1 MQAQKKKRCVETTL
15 FIRSIASSR
24 FSVGFSCGN
33 ALKNPYLRHMKFLTH
48 LRLFLLLALC
58 QGSAL
63 AAQEARTAAGTR
75 HSLWKVQGKQ
85 NTVYLL
91 GSIHLLKKEN
101 YPLPPAIEA
110 AFTNSS
116 VVVFETDMSLTEDLT
131 VAMGLLSKGQ
141 LPEGQTLKDVLSP
154 DVYQSFTNHAN
165 ASPMPL
171 EMLARFTPGMAAAT
185 IEGLEM
191 VKLGFDPQLG
201 LDMHFYKQARK
212 DGKQIVPLESVDF
225 QMGLLNGFSKQE
237 GDWFMKQTL
246 KDLDDVK
253 TESADMLKYWETGDG
268 DKLAQMLDKG
278 LKESAAIYKRLIT
291 DRNRAWIPKIEELAR
306 GEKNAIII
314 VGAGHLVGKEGLVEL
329 LKKDGLKVT
338 QE

>member
-1 MQAQKKKRCVETTL
+1 
-15 FIRSIASSR
+15 
-24 FSVGFSCGN
+24 
-33 ALKNPYLRHMKFLTH
+33 MKFLKSVH
-48 LRLFLLLALC
+48 LRFFLLLALC

-63 AAQEARTAAGTR
+63 AAQEARAAAGTR

-116 VVVFETDMSLTEDLT
+116 IVVFETDMSLTEDFT

-154 DVYQSFTNHAN
+154 EVYQSFTNHVSQ
-165 ASPMPL
+165 SPMPL

-201 LDMHFYKQARK
+201 LDMHFYKQARN

-291 DRNRAWIPKIEELAR
+291 DRNRNWIPKIEELAR

-329 LKKDGLKVT
+329 LKKDGLRVT

>member
-1 MQAQKKKRCVETTL
+1 MSNFGTM
-15 FIRSIASSR
+15 R
-24 FSVGFSCGN
+24 F
-33 ALKNPYLRHMKFLTH
+33 LKAPH
-48 LRLFLLLALC
+48 LRFLLLFALC
-58 QGSAL
+58 LSSPLG
-63 AAQEARTAAGTR
+63 AQEARPAASTH

-101 YPLPPAIEA
+101 YPLPAAMES
-110 AFTNSS
+110 AFTNCA
-116 VVVFETDMSLTEDLT
+116 VVVFETDLSATEDLT
-131 VAMGLLSKGQ
+131 VAMSLMTKGQ

-154 DVYQSFTNHAN
+154 EVYQSFTNHASH
-165 ASPMPL
+165 SPMPV
-171 EMLARFTPGMAAAT
+171 EMLARFTPGMAATT

-191 VKLGFDPQLG
+191 MKLGFFPELG
-201 LDMHFYKQARK
+201 LDVHFYKLARK
-212 DGKQIVPLESVDF
+212 DGKQIVPLESIDF
-225 QMGLLNGFSKQE
+225 QLGLLNGFSKEE

-246 KDLDDVK
+246 KDLDNVK
-253 TESADMLKYWETGDG
+253 NESADMVKYWETGEG

-291 DRNRAWIPKIEELAR
+291 DRNSAWIPKIEELAR
-306 GEKNAIII
+306 GNKNAIII

-329 LKKDGLKVT
+329 LKKDGFKVT